1 MWRSVKKLAFGS
13 SLRNVTKFL
22 SSDKQMW
29 FALKHIYVNLVM
41 FFNKLG
47 RKLWLTWNVT
57 FKREA
62 ESAFLDGNATIQTPN
77 MICTFIQM
85 CTKPKRSKTQPQHSR
100 TQDRLR
106 FHHFFQDMSLLRNF
120 TTSLDVQPRTFSEGD
135 PCKDVTQPRRI
146 RNIWLKQLGNL
157 YPWRWQAAAS
167 YSSGF

>member
-1 MWRSVKKLAFGS
+1 MKKCEEACLWVKFAECHKGSLVRQANVICFKNTCMSIWSCFLTNLAESFGS
-13 SLRNVTKFL
+13 PEMSLSKG
-22 SSDKQMW
+22 KQSLPFW
-29 FALKHIYVNLVM
+29 
-41 FFNKLG
+41 
-47 RKLWLTWNVT
+47 
-57 FKREA
+57 
-62 ESAFLDGNATIQTPN
+62 
-77 MICTFIQM
+77 ICTFIQI
-85 CTKPKRSKTQPQHSR
+85 CTKPKRSKTKPQHSR

-106 FHHFFQDMSLLRNF
+106 FRHFFQDMSLLRNF